1 VDTTNNTAGFVPN
14 IGCSGTDTDFD
25 GVPYQLDWPG
35 TNRNV
40 RLDRALHPT
49 PISIGSP
56 LFVDER
62 DQRRNYSRVA
72 FEANLPR
79 IEAADFGGHCNRT
92 TGAGCTNPPPN
103 ANFYPIYSIQ
113 GDEERDDSIRSDDEG
128 DGSRRSH
135 EERGCL
141 WNLGGPFI
149 PRTISSFGGNSAREY
164 GALLTSI
171 FPSKTGPTGIIE
183 NYRRILPFNPCRR
196 ESEDER

>member
-1 VDTTNNTAGFVPN
+1 MMSTVWIRRTTPRDSCPTSAAAGPIPISTA
-14 IGCSGTDTDFD
+14 
-25 GVPYQLDWPG
+25 YR

-40 RLDRALHPT
+40 RLDRALHTT

-79 IEAADFGGHCNRT
+79 IEAADFGGSCNRT

-113 GDEERDDSIRSDDEG
+113 EFG
-128 DGSRRSH
+128 DGCR
-135 EERGCL
+135 

-149 PRTISSFGGNSAREY
+149 PGTISSFGGTSIKEY
-164 GALLTSI
+164 GALFASV
-171 FPSKTGPTGIIE
+171 FPTPTGTTRIIE
-183 NYRRILPFNPCRR
+183 NYRRILPFNPCRG
-196 ESEDER
+196 ESE